1 MSTGIDAYTTENVAA
16 PAPSGTEGARGREAE
31 GRAIQP
37 VLAYGPQGKV
47 WKAKTANQPVRLTGT
62 TDRFDRQEQP
72 VIPVEPAVEQKAE
85 SSMPVLV
92 PCEEEAPL
100 AAPV

>member
-1 MSTGIDAYTTENVAA
+1 MLQHLRRLEQK
-16 PAPSGTEGARGREAE
+16 EQEAE
-31 GRAIQP
+31 KLRDEQFNQYWP
-37 VLAYGPQGKV
+37 MVPQGKV
-47 WKAKTANQPVRLTGT
+47 WKAKAADQPVRLVEPSQSTGLTGT

-85 SSMPVLV
+85 SAMPVLV